1 MMLPAIA
8 SVLRSCAIPFA
19 RIPIGCQRF
28 SAPSP
33 CLRGEGRGEGL
44 LTVPSGDGPLS
55 FAVICSKITG
65 GGPFFAAGILDRGI
79 PDKKQRAGPADTQGA
94 RCRRRDQR
102 LPLWH

>member
-33 CLRGEGRGEGL
+33 CLRGEGRGQGL
-44 LTVPSGDGPLS
+44 LTVPPGDGPLP

-65 GGPFFAAGILDRGI
+65 GGPFFAAGILYRGI
-79 PDKKQRAGPADTQGA
+79 PDKNQRAGPADTEGA
-94 RCRRRDQR
+94 CCRRRHNR
-102 LPLWH
+102 FPLCH